1 MWSISNRY
9 SGNRFGCDFEGQYSR
24 KTIYNPTKRTNF
36 NPSTQYH
43 NRELEIN
50 ELKTEQII
58 IMKYFIKYVL
68 ASFFIYD
75 WNITISITTLR
86 KNDVP
91 TKLWI
96 NIDIFSNFPKR
107 WIIRPIS
114 RDNNQFGLQQLIS
127 ATSRDV
133 RNGVLRRPRKCSI
146 IGSSRNTLFGI
157 IHTQVSMEFL
167 VEPQT
172 LKPMEMSAAV
182 FNSECAAT
190 VHLLLIP
197 SCEFWMNFASMWMSI
212 FKYLKRRKKTLE

>member
-58 IMKYFIKYVL
+58 IMKYFIKYVIL

-96 NIDIFSNFPKR
+96 HIDIFSNFPKR

-127 ATSRDV
+127 AASRLMLEMESFEDRANVQSLV
-133 RNGVLRRPRKCSI
+133 RVETHYLELFTHTGLNGVSCR
-146 IGSSRNTLFGI
+146 T
-157 IHTQVSMEFL
+157 
-167 VEPQT
+167 
-172 LKPMEMSAAV
+172 A
-182 FNSECAAT
+182 NSETNGNECCC
-190 VHLLLIP
+190 V
-197 SCEFWMNFASMWMSI
+197 
-212 FKYLKRRKKTLE
+212 